1 MMFAQRKCPQCRKS
15 DTVSAEW
22 ICSPRDRFNY
32 FFGFTPRICNRC
44 TLRFFVFSEWAAPGL
59 WLIFIFLFVSVFF
72 MTPALRWPY
81 QDGSV
86 AENSQVETPS
96 PEGQKV
102 SLEQEPVPEESFG
115 TVVESIILHDMI
127 VEDPAAEMAPRAA
140 EVPALATGL
149 AMPVAELPAP
159 VEEISAPGTE
169 PAPLVAELPAPDA
182 EKGGQAVEERSGPV
196 PPPLGSRIHIRPLR
210 RQ

>member
-1 MMFAQRKCPQCRKS
+1 MFAQRKCPQCRKS

-72 MTPALRWPY
+72 VTPGGYRFY
-81 QDGSV
+81 HDESV
-86 AENSQVETPS
+86 TENSQVEIPPS
-96 PEGQKV
+96 EEEKV
-102 SLEQEPVPEESFG
+102 SAEQPPLPKESFG
-115 TVVESIILHDMI
+115 TVVESIILYDMI
-127 VEDPAAEMAPRAA
+127 VEDPTAEMAPQAV
-140 EVPALATGL
+140 EVPAPATGL
-149 AMPVAELPAP
+149 AMAVAELPAP
-159 VEEISAPGTE
+159 VEEISAPGAE
-169 PAPLVAELPAPDA
+169 LPSLVAELPAPDA
-182 EKGGQAVEERSGPV
+182 EKDDQAVEEKSGPV
-196 PPPLGSRIHIRPLR
+196 PPPQGSRIHIRPLR